1 MSNPYDKKSKYTN
14 IFNRIQK
21 KFATYETIFLI
32 KKLYFT
38 NNIVYYFLCILTRF
52 IDSIIFLG
60 DFSFSN
66 IDNDSNSIRKY
77 LKGLTCYSLVQKL
90 NFSFAKYCI
99 INIII
104 FIFFI
109 IRVINY
115 LCYIK
120 KILLLLII
128 LYFYFFHI

>member
-1 MSNPYDKKSKYTN
+1 MSNPFNKTSKYTN

-21 KFATYETIFLI
+21 KFTTYETIFLV

-52 IDSIIFLG
+52 INLISFIG
-60 DFSFSN
+60 DFSFSKFY
-66 IDNDSNSIRKY
+66 NDSNSFRKY
-77 LKGLTCYSLVQKL
+77 IKGLTCYSIVQKL
-90 NFSFAKYCI
+90 DFSFAKYFL
-99 INIII
+99 INLVI

-115 LCYIK
+115 LIYIRK
-120 KILLLLII
+120 VRNYKHS
-128 LYFYFFHI
+128 FK